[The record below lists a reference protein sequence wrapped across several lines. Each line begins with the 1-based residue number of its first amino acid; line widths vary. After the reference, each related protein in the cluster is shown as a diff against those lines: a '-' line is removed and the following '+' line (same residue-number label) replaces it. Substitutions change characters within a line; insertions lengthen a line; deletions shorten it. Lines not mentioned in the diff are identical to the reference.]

1 MYTLLMS
8 WLIFVKLFLLFVRK
22 SPGHAAVRLYSYKSK
37 YPKKTDDLKTVERNI
52 HNSEIKNLSLAK
64 SPKFYSSLLCFD
76 LYH

>member
-1 MYTLLMS
+1 MYTLLMT
-8 WLIFVKLFLLFVRK
+8 WLIFVIFVRK
-22 SPGHAAVRLYSYKSK
+22 SPGHTAVRLYSYKSK
-37 YPKKTDDLKTVERNI
+37 YPNKTANLKTVERNI